1 MSRPLILWLV
11 GMVSVFAGQ
20 RLYAGHDTPSAVL
33 SLGGLALVLVAI
45 GLAAKE
51 RKSAADDGAVAA
63 SSFTLRSSTIG
74 LGAVGIYALTT
85 DRGVAALGLGEDAAN
100 TLAVV
105 AGATWPILWA
115 CSAIVLL
122 AVDHA
127 RRASP
132 RLIPLA
138 RVNQAHDTAMLVGL
152 ALALVF
158 PVNYLAKEH
167 NHRFDLTYFRTATA
181 GDATQSLVENLT
193 SPVTVHLF
201 FAPASD
207 VAEELMAYF
216 GPLEGPKLTVKL
228 LDQAADPNL
237 AKEMKVR
244 DNGYVAVTGLAP
256 AGEDSEE
263 DSEKDDDGDA
273 GKSVTKSFKVGT
285 DLDAAKRKLKT
296 LDEDFHKVLVEVA
309 KGSRIAYL
317 TTGHGEFST
326 KGGDSADVKLANLKK
341 LLKALSFKVKTL
353 GLKEGL
359 GDAVP
364 DDADLVMV
372 IAPEAPFLPS
382 EAETLTRYLDQG
394 GSLFVALEP
403 KTGSSDLVD
412 FEKADPLD
420 DVLAGMGIKAGEG
433 VLASEA
439 SFYMET
445 RRPRLQDRTNV
456 FTTRFSSHASTTT
469 LSTYARR
476 GAKLILPTSGHLEEI
491 EGFSGKVTIT
501 ARSLPDNWA
510 DLDGDLLLGDNES
523 KKVRPIAAASSGG
536 SEADGGEWRGIVIA
550 DATAL
555 SDRWLP
561 NPGNQLYV
569 YDAVSWLLGEEGSG
583 GTIESEEDVKIQH
596 TRDDQ
601 VAWFYGT
608 IAGVPFLVFIAGA
621 LRIRRRKTG
630 GAA

>member
-1 MSRPLILWLV
+1 MSRPLIFWFT

-20 RLYAGHDTPSAVL
+20 RLYAGHDTASAVL
-33 SLGGLALVLVAI
+33 SLGGLALVLAAI

-51 RKSAADDGAVAA
+51 RKSAADDGTGAA
-63 SSFTLRSSTIG
+63 TAFTLRSSVIG
-74 LGAVGIYALTT
+74 LGALGIYALTT
-85 DRGVAALGLGEDAAN
+85 DRGVNALGLGEEATN

-105 AGATWPILWA
+105 AGATWPIIWV

-122 AVDHA
+122 AVDHV

-138 RVNQAHDTAMLVGL
+138 RVNQANHTAMLVGL

-181 GDATQSLVENLT
+181 GDATQSLVKNLT

-216 GPLEGPKLTVKL
+216 GPLEGSMLTVEL
-228 LDQAADPNL
+228 LDQAADPAL

-244 DNGYVAVTGLAP
+244 DNGYVAVTGIAP
-256 AGEDSEE
+256 AE
-263 DSEKDDDGDA
+263 DDDGAEEGDDA
-273 GKSVTKSFKVGT
+273 EEGKSVTKSFKVGT
-285 DLDAAKRKLKT
+285 DLDAAKKKLKT

-309 KGSRIAYL
+309 KGSRTVYL

-326 KGGDSADVKLANLKK
+326 KGGDSADEKLANLKK

-382 EAETLTRYLDQG
+382 EAETLTRYMDGG
-394 GSLFVALEP
+394 GSVFVALEP
-403 KTGSSDLVD
+403 KSGTSDLVD
-412 FEKADPLD
+412 FDKADPLN
-420 DVLAGMGIKAGEG
+420 DVLAGMGIRAGDG

-476 GAKLILPTSGHLEEI
+476 GAKLILPTTGHLEEI
-491 EGFSGKVTIT
+491 EGFEGKVTIT

-510 DLDGDLLLGDNES
+510 DIDGDLLLGDNES
-523 KKVRPIAAASSGG
+523 KEVRPVAAASTGG

-555 SDRWLP
+555 SDRWIP

-583 GTIESEEDVKIQH
+583 GTLESEEDVKIQH

-621 LRIRRRKTG
+621 LRIRRRKSG

>member
-1 MSRPLILWLV
+1 
-11 GMVSVFAGQ
+11 MVSVFAGQ

-45 GLAAKE
+45 GLAAKG
-51 RKSAADDGAVAA
+51 RKSAADDGSVAA
-63 SSFTLRSSTIG
+63 TSFTLRSSVIG

-85 DRGVAALGLGEDAAN
+85 DRGVAALGLGDEAAH
-100 TLAVV
+100 TLSVV

-122 AVDHA
+122 AVDHV

-138 RVNQAHDTAMLVGL
+138 RVTQAHDTAMLVGL

-158 PVNYLAKEH
+158 PINYLAKEH
-167 NHRFDLTYFRTATA
+167 NHRFDLTYFRTASA
-181 GDATQSLVENLT
+181 GDATQSLVDNLT

-216 GPLEGPKLTVKL
+216 GPLEGPKLKVEL
-228 LDQAADPNL
+228 LDQASDPTL

-256 AGEDSEE
+256 AIDDDAEDAEEGDDAEEGEDPEE
-263 DSEKDDDGDA
+263 

-285 DLDAAKRKLKT
+285 DIDAAKRKLKT

-326 KGGDSADVKLANLKK
+326 KGGDSADEKLANLKK

-382 EAETLTRYLDQG
+382 EAETLTRYLDRG

-403 KTGSSDLVD
+403 ETGSSDLVAFD
-412 FEKADPLD
+412 EKDPLD
-420 DVLAGMGIKAGEG
+420 DVLAGMGIKAGAG

-476 GAKLILPTSGHLEEI
+476 GAKLILPTAGHLEEI

-523 KKVRPIAAASSGG
+523 KEVRPVAAASTGG

-555 SDRWLP
+555 TDRWIP

-621 LRIRRRKTG
+621 LRIRRRKSG